1 MLHSPAFSE
10 ICSNDWLSG
19 LGKIEDSDAA
29 REGFRQALKK
39 KKKKK
44 KYTEQEK
51 TKNKKITP
59 KGGKQ
64 LYRIYTDLET
74 LYTMKMTQQKIT
86 HKGGKSK
93 RLKT

>member
-1 MLHSPAFSE
+1 M
-10 ICSNDWLSG
+10 SG
-19 LGKIEDSDAA
+19 LGKIEDSDAT

-39 KKKKK
+39 LKNKKIKK

-74 LYTMKMTQQKIT
+74 LYAMKMTQQKIT